1 MDIKAYEK
9 ALLIAQKIS
18 FAYEDLFGD
27 VERRKLFEAI
37 FERFLNPVDPEGKL
51 EPHDAM
57 VALWRQNPDGLD
69 KMLRELKESSLIQ
82 D

>member
-9 ALLIAQKIS
+9 ALQTAQKIS
-18 FAYEDLFGD
+18 FAYEDVFGD
-27 VERRKLFEAI
+27 EGKRKLFGAI
-37 FERFLNPVDPEGKL
+37 FERFLDPVDPEGAL

-57 VALWRQNPDGLD
+57 VALWRKSPDD
-69 KMLRELKESSLIQ
+69 FDHMLRELKEASLIQ

>member
-27 VERRKLFEAI
+27 EGKRKLFEAI
-37 FERFLNPVDPEGKL
+37 FERFLDPVDPEGAL
-51 EPHDAM
+51 EPYYAM
-57 VALWRQNPDGLD
+57 VALWKQNPDAFD
-69 KMLRELKESSLIQ
+69 NMVKELEDSSVI
-82 D
+82 